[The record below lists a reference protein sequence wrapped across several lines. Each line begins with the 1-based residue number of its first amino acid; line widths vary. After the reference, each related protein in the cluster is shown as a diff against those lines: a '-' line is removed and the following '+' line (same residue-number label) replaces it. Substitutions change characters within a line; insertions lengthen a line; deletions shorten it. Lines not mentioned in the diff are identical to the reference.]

1 MIITIVVT
9 LALLI
14 FAACGVIYIMQRLA
28 LRKSVQSHEQR
39 VRQRFKDASKAT
51 TARQAV
57 AEMRDEI
64 NFSGKDEHK
73 TILGNQARST
83 TETTPV
89 TDGYVTV
96 NDYSREVKTA
106 HASPSEVEQQ
116 QTAQTTATPA
126 PQAQPASDGSYFTA
140 SSVADD
146 LEHAVGMEAAVPS
159 LTQPEHATASAT
171 RTTAESAPATT
182 PATAETLTLQPHLR
196 PGDFVVGSAE
206 LHSPLAD
213 QTYQAQ
219 VEGQTVCNQDL
230 NNASKLG
237 QVDSCGFV
245 PQLQNSFV
253 PFKVAEASYVNNFAN
268 SNCLSDA
275 DKAYYEELQTRV
287 NNFLKE
293 VNDEQNTMHESDM
306 MTYIMIKVTNLASLL
321 IAYSLYL
328 GQHREEL
335 KKAKQNFPFFANIHF
350 GTLASEY
357 YPLFAQ
363 QIVSCVADITS
374 ATDEEMIIAKQNML
388 ERNIICA
395 LVEIKPFISNQ
406 KNWFK
411 SKDLLRF
418 VTFFYAH
425 TVNFDNRNPLERA
438 RLSQPLNL
446 FQAIARVLEISHDT
460 LDVIIYDQ
468 FSLMFKDF
476 QEHKNFLEARLN
488 NQFMIFNNL
497 VRNFGYILHSTKSF
511 HPEDID
517 KERARTLIN
526 ESIIFNALPE
536 FATEQYLNEVYE
548 NFEQAI
554 SLDEPVDVLQN
565 RIFYNS
571 ETLLQEVF
579 SSPLC
584 YIKAEDFYKMLV
596 SLVIAY
602 TKVNFRSELFEHNK
616 MDRTYDS
623 LIYQGNSLGLDKDF
637 INDVVL
643 YM

>member
-1 MIITIVVT
+1 
-9 LALLI
+9 
-14 FAACGVIYIMQRLA
+14 MQRLA

-39 VRQRFKDASKAT
+39 VRQRFKDASKTT

-64 NFSGKDEHK
+64 NFNGKDEHK
-73 TILGNQARST
+73 TILGNQARSS
-83 TETTPV
+83 TPATPAV
-89 TDGYVTV
+89 ADDFVAV
-96 NDYSREVKTA
+96 NDYSREIKSA
-106 HASPSEVEQQ
+106 HASPSEVQQ
-116 QTAQTTATPA
+116 AHDVSTTTSEVA
-126 PQAQPASDGSYFTA
+126 PQAVTTNSFATSAVSP
-140 SSVADD
+140 D

-159 LTQPEHATASAT
+159 LTQPEHAHV
-171 RTTAESAPATT
+171 TTATSTINPTTQVVT
-182 PATAETLTLQPHLR
+182 PAPLALQPHLR

-219 VEGQTVCNQDL
+219 ITGQSVSNQDL

-237 QVDSCGFV
+237 QVDACGFV

-253 PFKVAEASYVNNFAN
+253 PFKVSEASYVNNFTN
-268 SNCLSDA
+268 SNCLSED
-275 DKAYYEELQTRV
+275 DKVYYEELQTRV
-287 NNFLKE
+287 NNFLRE

-328 GQHREEL
+328 GQHRDEL
-335 KKAKQNFPFFANIHF
+335 QKAKQNFPFFANIHF

-363 QIVSCVADITS
+363 QIISCVADITS

-438 RLSQPLNL
+438 RLNQPLNL

-497 VRNFGYILHSTKSF
+497 GRNFAYILHSTKSF

-517 KERARTLIN
+517 MARVRTLIN

-548 NFEQAI
+548 NFEQAL
-554 SLDEPVDVLQN
+554 SLDEPIDSLQN

-602 TKVNFRSELFEHNK
+602 TKVNFRSELFEHNR
-616 MDRTYDS
+616 MDRTYDT
-623 LIYQGNSLGLDKDF
+623 LIYQGKSLGLDKDF